1 MQGAPA
7 SSSTGIDAEAVALSS
22 LAWTP
27 DGSGVAVMDSCGRLA
42 LLDVH
47 GATYSIQLAV
57 RLGQQPAQVAH
68 VKHLLALAL
77 KGHKQLIMLPVQQCL
92 QYNVEKRTPP
102 PASKPRQSI
111 CGACC
116 KIQLD
121 VTRLLQCM
129 VVCGHSTGCHTHISH
144 AIRQTLCCT
153 QQRSLA
159 RRLVLDMHCLC
170 WHVSLG

>member
-1 MQGAPA
+1 MQAAPA
-7 SSSTGIDAEAVALSS
+7 LSSTGIDAEAVALSS

-92 QYNVEKRTPP
+92 QYNVESAHRH
-102 PASKPRQSI
+102 
-111 CGACC
+111 
-116 KIQLD
+116 QLANP
-121 VTRLLQCM
+121 
-129 VVCGHSTGCHTHISH
+129 G
-144 AIRQTLCCT
+144 
-153 QQRSLA
+153 SLFVGRAA
-159 RRLVLDMHCLC
+159 RYR
-170 WHVSLG
+170 